1 MMKKQRHRA
10 VRRADKLSSKMKRSF
25 QARADKL
32 GTLGCKVAL
41 THLSRKGAS
50 LKQALQA
57 CRAEQQLAMQ
67 QELQDKPDALLQLM
81 QMLGAQPEAGHRQL
95 SQAELAAR
103 LLDDSWHFV
112 RRKKNRLED
121 RLLSM
126 RS

>member
-1 MMKKQRHRA
+1 MQTKLRRPDDCLQMKKQRHRA
-10 VRRADKLSSKMKRSF
+10 VRRADKLSSKIKRSF

-81 QMLGAQPEAGHRQL
+81 QVVLHDSVSCFKLKLKRMGAVEWSL
-95 SQAELAAR
+95 
-103 LLDDSWHFV
+103 LLDATF
-112 RRKKNRLED
+112 L
-121 RLLSM
+121 
-126 RS
+126 